1 MDKERAQLATSARC
15 STEIVEA
22 AFAHG
27 RRRPHV
33 ESEDDYCFG
42 AGTVDA
48 LKGGGAFFSFASG
61 PRRYLKQPNLRL
73 FDVALRALLGAEGSV
88 EPSAAQDRKQAI
100 VRTSR
105 PAILVSALLFAATGA
120 SAAGS
125 GGRVLTTSDVVAIR
139 IVDHPE
145 LDTTT
150 RIEPDGTINFPYV
163 GRIKAAGRTEDDL
176 ARAVGRRLVELKILA
191 GP

>member
-1 MDKERAQLATSARC
+1 MGMSRLAIIT
-15 STEIVEA
+15 
-22 AFAHG
+22 
-27 RRRPHV
+27 
-33 ESEDDYCFG
+33 
-42 AGTVDA
+42 
-48 LKGGGAFFSFASG
+48 
-61 PRRYLKQPNLRL
+61 
-73 FDVALRALLGAEGSV
+73 
-88 EPSAAQDRKQAI
+88 
-100 VRTSR
+100 
-105 PAILVSALLFAATGA
+105 SALLFTATGA
-120 SAAGS
+120 FAAGS

-176 ARAVGRRLVELKILA
+176 GRAVGRRLVELKILR